1 MAPLTVFLLHSSKVW
16 EFLAVNKRDHSP
28 NTKRGLVVFLVFLS
42 FYFPCSY
49 VYHSEKRRHSGPTG
63 DTPGKPDEKTSKSRS
78 TSGSSQ
84 KSLFNF
90 APPVSFNIYKKCT
103 HWNLCT
109 GSLEVRRGGVYWLTL
124 RIFYFFFRNLPKK
137 SWLVKRRADCSDS
150 VCSSLQWGQQAA
162 NTTRILGD
170 LCYCNCREHWKPIR
184 SGEYWIWFV

>member
-137 SWLVKRRADCSDS
+137 ADWSREELIALIQYVALYSEDNKQPTQPEFWETC
-150 VCSSLQWGQQAA
+150 ATA
-162 NTTRILGD
+162 IAENTGNL
-170 LCYCNCREHWKPIR
+170 
-184 SGEYWIWFV
+184 